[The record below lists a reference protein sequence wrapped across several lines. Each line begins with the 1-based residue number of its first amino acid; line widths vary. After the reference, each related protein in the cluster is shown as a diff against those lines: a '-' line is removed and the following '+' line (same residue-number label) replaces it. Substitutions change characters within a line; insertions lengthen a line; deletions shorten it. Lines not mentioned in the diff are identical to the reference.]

1 MELEGRVA
9 LVTGSGRGI
18 GRACALRLAKLGAD
32 VVINDKNLKSAKEFE
47 EELTADTV
55 MDEIKALGRRSISIE
70 ADITKKQ
77 SANSMFDRVLKEFGH
92 IDILVNN
99 AGGSQ
104 SKTGPL
110 IGGSA
115 SITEEDFRFI
125 LDLNLMGTVFC
136 CQAAIPSMIKRKWGR
151 IVNVSSLQGLMVR
164 PVDDISFATRYAYGP
179 AKAGVIQITRVLAS
193 ELGPHGIRV
202 NCVIPSIV
210 ATSRVLFFNRQGRTM
225 MSEERMRDCPLGRP
239 GVPEDIAKVVEFLCT
254 DLSDYVT
261 GQCIRVDGGRT
272 LF

>member
-1 MELEGRVA
+1 MKLEGKVA

-18 GRACALRLAKLGAD
+18 GRACALRLAKLGVD
-32 VVINDKNLKSAKEFE
+32 VVINDKNLKSAKESE

-55 MDEIKALGRRSISIE
+55 MDEIRALGRRSIGIE
-70 ADITKKQ
+70 ADITNKQ
-77 SANSMFDRVLKEFGH
+77 AVNSMFDRILNEFGH

-110 IGGSA
+110 VGGSA

-125 LDLNLMGTVFC
+125 LDLNLMGAIFC
-136 CQAAIPSMIKRKWGR
+136 CQAAIPLMIKQKWGR

-164 PVDDISFATRYAYGP
+164 PVDDLSFATRCAYGP
-179 AKAGVIQITRVLAS
+179 AKAGVVQLTRVLAS

-202 NCVIPSIV
+202 NCVVPSIV
-210 ATSRVLFFNRQGRTM
+210 LSSRVLKYNREGRTI
-225 MSEERMRDCPLGRP
+225 MSEERMRECPLGRA
-239 GVPEDIAKVVEFLCT
+239 GMPEDIAKVVEFLCI
-254 DLSDYVT
+254 DLSDYIT
-261 GQCIRVDGGRT
+261 GQCIRVDGGRS

>member
-1 MELEGRVA
+1 MQLKNRVA

-32 VVINDKNLKSAKEFE
+32 VVINDKNLKSAEE
-47 EELTADTV
+47 SQEELTGETV
-55 MDEIKALGRRSISIE
+55 MDEVKALGRRSLGIE

-77 SANSMFDRVLKEFGH
+77 AVNSMFEQIVSEFGH
-92 IDILVNN
+92 LDILVNN

-104 SKTGPL
+104 SRTGPL
-110 IGGSA
+110 VGGTPD
-115 SITEEDFRFI
+115 ITEEDFRFI
-125 LDLNLMGTVFC
+125 LDVNLMGAIFC
-136 CQAAIPSMIKRKWGR
+136 CQATAPLMIKQKWGR

-164 PVDDISFATRYAYGP
+164 AMDDLSFATRCAYGP
-179 AKAGVIQITRVLAS
+179 AKSGIVQLTRILAA
-193 ELGPHGIRV
+193 ELGPHGILV
-202 NCVIPSIV
+202 NCVAPSIV
-210 ATSRVLFFNRQGRTM
+210 LSSRILKFNREGRTI
-225 MSEERMRDCPLGRP
+225 MSQERMKECPLGRP
-239 GVPEDIAKVVEFLCT
+239 AVPEDIAKVVEFLCT